1 MYIYIYIYLYIYI
14 HIYIYVQCK
23 CRRVCSLV
31 LQRALHMY
39 ITHTAAHQ
47 AADSSAL
54 ALAWHRGH
62 RVDKSF
68 TSSSRT
74 IPKTT
79 QVSQQGQGRKLKV
92 AIANLRRSPHVHI
105 IVCLVMTSWHSG
117 EKPEMLIS
125 SLVALKNQIPS
136 AASGCA
142 GDITSLTVRHRAPG
156 LNTPWAH
163 TYQTEQNKKPSRGS
177 VWATDIL

>member
-1 MYIYIYIYLYIYI
+1 MYIYIYIYLY
-14 HIYIYVQCK
+14 IYIYVQCK

-125 SLVALKNQIPS
+125 CPEKSNSLCCLRLRRGHYQLDCSSPGSWAQH
-136 AASGCA
+136 
-142 GDITSLTVRHRAPG
+142 SLGPYRP
-156 LNTPWAH
+156 
-163 TYQTEQNKKPSRGS
+163 
-177 VWATDIL
+177 D